1 MAAYKK
7 SVDDLIKA
15 NKELNSYY
23 EQQAN
28 SVSNIFNSRKK
39 QAAIDEQIANNQRT
53 ITELKKRAAEGD
65 MEAVSALKKMETG
78 QQQLISSSEK
88 HNKLLQ
94 GQLKLRQEIASQL
107 KVGLRYLMDSD
118 KVIKSTILSLGMSS
132 SKADAMR
139 ASFEASQGHVAHLGG
154 SLGDTAAIM
163 QGFADGTGK
172 ARAMTE
178 SMVNDIAEV
187 GFGTGLGIEQATKLG
202 AQFEFMGL
210 DARATNEYVQGIVD
224 TTERMGVNT
233 TKVLRNVNDNFKK
246 LSTFTFQKGVKGMME
261 MAASAEKTRVSMETA
276 LNVAEATRGLDE
288 VIELGA
294 NLQIMGGE
302 FAKMDPFEWLYTVR
316 NEPDKLNQKI
326 SEMTTGMYTFKKNS
340 EGIMEKFISPAD
352 RDRLSSV
359 AKSLGISNEEMFEI
373 AQKRLDLNEIN
384 KDMAGLGLT
393 GREKELIE
401 GAAFFDATSGKYQV
415 ELAGRMQDINS
426 LTKSQAES
434 FAIEQV
440 SLKKR
445 AEEAMTFEKA
455 FQATIEELKSALL
468 PLLNS
473 INKVLGATREFLK
486 PAIEWLKEG
495 DRAWL
500 KVAAAFITAGM
511 LWKAVLLP
519 LGQRAAGATV
529 GRVASAVRGGG
540 GLSGAIPATGKGSSG
555 LAMQRAGIG
564 AGAAGK
570 GAGAA
575 RAGTGAAAAGIGAG
589 IMLAAKGIGELA
601 EKMALLEGT
610 QLWALPVTVLAIAA
624 AFYAMTPA
632 IIAVGTAGT
641 VSAVGL
647 LALGAAVVGIGFGMN
662 LATKGIGAMAEGLGS
677 MFESAKG
684 SGKDMLM
691 VGGGIAAIAASLAL
705 FGNPITGLGV
715 LAFAGVM
722 ASVALAALAAGRT
735 ASAMEK
741 MGVAMKG
748 SKDDWIAVQNA
759 VESISNANFKGGGA
773 LNELANLLKQPLKVE
788 FADKTL
794 AVVSNITMEMDGDV
808 IFQKSYKP
816 QARIQRDQEAKAG
829 QASGG
834 NL

>member
-1 MAAYKK
+1 
-7 SVDDLIKA
+7 
-15 NKELNSYY
+15 
-23 EQQAN
+23 
-28 SVSNIFNSRKK
+28 
-39 QAAIDEQIANNQRT
+39 
-53 ITELKKRAAEGD
+53 
-65 MEAVSALKKMETG
+65 
-78 QQQLISSSEK
+78 
-88 HNKLLQ
+88 
-94 GQLKLRQEIASQL
+94 
-107 KVGLRYLMDSD
+107 
-118 KVIKSTILSLGMSS
+118 
-132 SKADAMR
+132 
-139 ASFEASQGHVAHLGG
+139 
-154 SLGDTAAIM
+154 
-163 QGFADGTGK
+163 
-172 ARAMTE
+172 
-178 SMVNDIAEV
+178 
-187 GFGTGLGIEQATKLG
+187 
-202 AQFEFMGL
+202 
-210 DARATNEYVQGIVD
+210 
-224 TTERMGVNT
+224 
-233 TKVLRNVNDNFKK
+233 
-246 LSTFTFQKGVKGMME
+246 
-261 MAASAEKTRVSMETA
+261 
-276 LNVAEATRGLDE
+276 
-288 VIELGA
+288 
-294 NLQIMGGE
+294 
-302 FAKMDPFEWLYTVR
+302 
-316 NEPDKLNQKI
+316 
-326 SEMTTGMYTFKKNS
+326 
-340 EGIMEKFISPAD
+340 
-352 RDRLSSV
+352 
-359 AKSLGISNEEMFEI
+359 
-373 AQKRLDLNEIN
+373 
-384 KDMAGLGLT
+384 
-393 GREKELIE
+393 
-401 GAAFFDATSGKYQV
+401 
-415 ELAGRMQDINS
+415 
-426 LTKSQAES
+426 
-434 FAIEQV
+434 
-440 SLKKR
+440 
-445 AEEAMTFEKA
+445 
-455 FQATIEELKSALL
+455 
-468 PLLNS
+468 
-473 INKVLGATREFLK
+473 
-486 PAIEWLKEG
+486 
-495 DRAWL
+495 
-500 KVAAAFITAGM
+500 
-511 LWKAVLLP
+511 
-519 LGQRAAGATV
+519 
-529 GRVASAVRGGG
+529 
-540 GLSGAIPATGKGSSG
+540 
-555 LAMQRAGIG
+555 MQRAGIG

-759 VESISNANFKGGGA
+759 VESISNANFKGGVA